1 MENMGKNIIVIVVS
15 MIIGL
20 AMIPALD
27 VAVNDDV
34 GYAAYTAKGTG
45 AGTVADST
53 REYTAA
59 DVRMYCRDGTIPAAR
74 THSGTNGPGL
84 ENVTPGPMFCTV
96 NGNLI
101 LGGFLFL
108 FPLIVMVVL
117 IMAGL
122 RMVGGRM

>member
-27 VAVNDDV
+27 VAVNDDP
-34 GYAAYTAKGTG
+34 GLAPYALKGTG
-45 AGTVADST
+45 AGPIPETQ
-53 REYTAA
+53 YTASEIRA
-59 DVRMYCRDGTIPAAR
+59 YCRDGSVPTAK
-74 THSGTNGPGL
+74 THSGTNGPAYAGT
-84 ENVTPGPMFCTV
+84 TPGPMFCTV

-122 RMVGGRM
+122 KMVGSGRM